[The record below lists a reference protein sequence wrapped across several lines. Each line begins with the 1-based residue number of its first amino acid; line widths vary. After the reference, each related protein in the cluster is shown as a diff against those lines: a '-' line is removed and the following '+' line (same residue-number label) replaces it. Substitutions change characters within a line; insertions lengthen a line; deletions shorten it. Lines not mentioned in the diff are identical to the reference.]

1 MTNQALV
8 LPWQDLHD
16 FTKRVFVR
24 LGLPEQDAVTETDT
38 LMWANLRGVDSHGV
52 VRIPW
57 YVENT
62 QNGIMN
68 PTPDIRVTV
77 ETPAIALIEADRAFG
92 PVVTNQAADM
102 AVEKAREVGIGWI
115 LVRNHTHQGTMGQ
128 YVQRIANHDMVGMI
142 FVCSRPN
149 TAPFGASAAGV
160 SNNPLGLSA
169 PAGRHPHLILD
180 MATSLVAM
188 GKVLIA
194 RERGESIPVGWG
206 LDENGDPAIDPRA
219 LATLLPVGGPK
230 GSGMSLLFEC
240 MGSVMVSNPLVL
252 PVLSGELSEGKTT
265 GSHVGRMARHNQNC
279 VVVAIDVSRFVDVE
293 EYKAQVDQLIDR
305 LKERPKAEG
314 FEEILM
320 PGEREERFYAE
331 RLEAGIPV
339 PTATIAGLRKV
350 ANDLNVEFIRGVA

>member
-16 FTKRVFVR
+16 FAKRVFVR
-24 LGLPEQDAVTETDT
+24 VGMPEQDAVTEADA
-38 LMWANLRGVDSHGV
+38 LAWANLRGVDSHGV

-57 YVENT
+57 YVENV
-62 QNGIMN
+62 QNGIIN
-68 PTPDIRVTV
+68 PTPDIQITI

-92 PVVTNQAADM
+92 PVVTNQAADL
-102 AVEKAREVGIGWI
+102 AVEKARGVGVGWI
-115 LVRNHTHQGTMGQ
+115 LIRNHTHQGTMGQ
-128 YVQRIANHDMVGMI
+128 YVERIANHDMAGLI
-142 FVCSRPN
+142 FVCGRPN
-149 TAPFGASAAGV
+149 TAPFGARAAGV
-160 SNNPLGLSA
+160 SNNPVGISA

-180 MATSLVAM
+180 MATSLVAL
-188 GKVLIA
+188 GKVLMA

-206 LDENGDPAIDPRA
+206 LDENGNPAIDPRA

-240 MGSVMVSNPLVL
+240 MASIMVSNPLLL
-252 PVLSGELSEGKTT
+252 PVLSGEVGEVKTT
-265 GSHVGRMARHNQNC
+265 GHVGRMARHNQNT
-279 VVVAIDVSRFVDVE
+279 VVAAIDVSRFTDVE
-293 EYKAQVDQLIDR
+293 EYKAQVDRLIDE
-305 LKERPKAEG
+305 LKELPKAEG

-320 PGEREERFYAE
+320 PGEREELCYAE
-331 RLEAGIPV
+331 RFEAGIPV